1 VKPEKTQR
9 PRRRDDIAQTKPVTT
24 RRDFLQGLAVAAAGR
39 KWSTTCC
46 SRAETPSPAREKLSL
61 FPYSEVKLTGGP
73 LRSQQERIHASYQAL
88 DEDRLLKVYRQRA
101 GLPAPGADM
110 GGWYDAEGF
119 GPGQVLGQIISGL
132 SRYYCT
138 TGDVATQAKVKR
150 LVEGFAAT
158 IDWEGYCFPCLKSST
173 AYPCYTLDKIMIGL
187 EDAYNFAGVSS
198 ALEALKRCIAGAIRY
213 LPLRAYERF
222 EAPRQANIDESYTLP
237 ENLFYAYE
245 LTKNNDHRELAKKYL
260 MDRTYFDPLSR
271 GENVLPG
278 LHAYSHVNALCSAA
292 RAYLVLGETK
302 YLAAIRNAWEM
313 IEETQSFASGGWAP
327 NEEFVVPNKGLL
339 GESLTKTHAH
349 FETPC
354 GAYAHLKLARYLL
367 RFTGEAR
374 YGDGLERVLYN
385 TILGIK
391 DPQGDGHVFYYSD
404 YHPSTHKAYMP
415 DKWPCCSGT
424 TPQVVTDYTIST
436 YLRSEDGIYVNLFTP
451 SELSW
456 KVRGIPTKLIQTT
469 TYPESDSI
477 ELRVEVATPSEFTIY
492 MRIPGWLKSPA
503 QLAVNGKTVAVEA
516 APRTFAALRRRWQ
529 TNDSVQIRLPF
540 SFWTQP
546 IDQQHPNTVAL
557 MWGPLMLVALDPPLA
572 LPKKSIA
579 SSPEGLRATPYSP
592 LTFEASREAQKLVF
606 VPFYR
611 VRDEVYTTY
620 VQEQPD

>member
-1 VKPEKTQR
+1 LR
-9 PRRRDDIAQTKPVTT
+9 AQQ
-24 RRDFLQGLAVAAAGR
+24 D
-39 KWSTTCC
+39 
-46 SRAETPSPAREKLSL
+46 
-61 FPYSEVKLTGGP
+61 
-73 LRSQQERIHASYQAL
+73 RIHASYLGL

-101 GLPAPGADM
+101 GLPAPGEDM

-132 SRYYCT
+132 ARFYNA
-138 TGDVATQAKVKR
+138 TGDAATQAKVQR
-150 LVEGFAAT
+150 LVKGFAAT
-158 IDWEGYCFPCLKSST
+158 IDSDNYWYPSLKAST
-173 AYPCYTLDKIMIGL
+173 ASAAYTLDKILVGL
-187 EDAYNFAGVSS
+187 LDAFEFAGVEP
-198 ALEALKRCIAGAIRY
+198 ALDVARRSVKGSIRY
-213 LPLRAYERF
+213 LPPRAYERF
-222 EAPRQANIDESYTLP
+222 EAPKQAVYDETYTLP
-237 ENLFYAYE
+237 ENLFYMAE
-245 LTKNNDHRELAKKYL
+245 ASKDQEFRELARKYL

-302 YLAAIRNAWEM
+302 YLDAIRNAWDMLEK
-313 IEETQSFASGGWAP
+313 TQSFASGGWAP
-327 NEEFVVPNKGLL
+327 NEEFVTPNQGLL
-339 GESLTKTHAH
+339 GESLTRTHAH

-354 GAYAHLKLARYLL
+354 GSYAHFKLARYLL

-404 YHPSTHKAYMP
+404 YHPSTQKAHMQ

-424 TPQVVTDYTIST
+424 TPQVVADYTISA

-451 SELSW
+451 SEVNW
-456 KVRGIPTKLIQTT
+456 KVQGVPAKLIQHT

-477 ELRVEVATPSEFTIY
+477 ELRVEVAAPSEFGIHV
-492 MRIPGWLKSPA
+492 RIPCWLKSA
-503 QLAVNGKTVAVEA
+503 AELAVNGKSVSVAAE
-516 APRTFAALRRRWQ
+516 PGSFAAIRRRWQ

-546 IDQQHPNTVAL
+546 VDAQHPDTVAV
-557 MWGPLMLVALDPPLA
+557 MWGPLMLVALDPPLE
-572 LPKKSIA
+572 LPKSSIATSPQGIRATA
-579 SSPEGLRATPYSP
+579 SSPLS
-592 LTFEASREAQKLVF
+592 FEVSREAEKLRF

-620 VQEQPD
+620 VQQKPA

>member
-1 VKPEKTQR
+1 M
-9 PRRRDDIAQTKPVTT
+9 QTKPAIS
-24 RRDFLQGLAVAAAGR
+24 RRDFLQGMAVAAAVR
-39 KWSTTCC
+39 KWPTAFCLWAQTS
-46 SRAETPSPAREKLSL
+46 SPGREKLSL
-61 FPYSEVKLTGGP
+61 FSYSDVKLTGGP
-73 LRSQQERIHASYQAL
+73 LRSQQERIHASYQGL
-88 DEDRLLKVYRQRA
+88 DADRLLKVYRQRA
-101 GLPAPGADM
+101 GLPAPGEDM
-110 GGWYDAEGF
+110 GGWYDANGF

-132 SRYYCT
+132 SRFYRS
-138 TGDVATQAKVKR
+138 TGDAATHAKVKT

-158 IDWEGYCFPCLKSST
+158 IDSEGYCFPCLKSST
-173 AYPCYTLDKIMIGL
+173 AYPSYTLDKIMIGL
-187 EDAYNFAGVSS
+187 EDAYNFAGVSPALD
-198 ALEALKRCIAGAIRY
+198 ALERCIAGAIRY
-213 LPLRAYERF
+213 LPLRAFERF

-245 LTKNNDHRELAKKYL
+245 LTGNKDYRELAKKYL

-292 RAYLVLGETK
+292 RAYLVLGDIK
-302 YLAAIRNAWEM
+302 YLTAIRNALDM
-313 IEETQSFASGGWAP
+313 IEETQSYASGGWAP

-354 GAYAHLKLARYLL
+354 GSYAHFKLARYLL

-404 YHPSTHKAYMP
+404 YHPSTQKAYMP

-424 TPQVVTDYTIST
+424 TPQVVADYSIST

-451 SELSW
+451 SVVSW
-456 KVRGIPTKLIQTT
+456 KVRGVPAKLIQAT
-469 TYPESDSI
+469 TYPETDSI
-477 ELRVEVATPSEFTIY
+477 ELRLEVAVPSEFTIY
-492 MRIPGWLKSPA
+492 VRIPGWLKSPA
-503 QLAVNGKTVAVEA
+503 QLAVNDKAVAVA
-516 APRTFAALRRRWQ
+516 AEPRTFAALRRRWQ

-540 SFWTQP
+540 SFWSQP
-546 IDQQHPNTVAL
+546 IDPQHPNTVAL

-572 LPKKSIA
+572 LPKKA
-579 SSPEGLRATPYSP
+579 GATFPEGLRASPYSP
-592 LTFEASREAQKLVF
+592 LTFEVSREAEKLLF
-606 VPFYR
+606 VPFCR
-611 VRDEVYTTY
+611 IRDEVYTTY
-620 VQEQPD
+620 VEQKSV